1 MTSTTPQDL
10 QALRAHAPF
19 NQLSP
24 SSNKLI
30 EETVEV
36 NRCDIGAQLIHR
48 QTLPN
53 KIYII
58 LEGEVRLLGLHHGQP
73 FTIGRMGAGAI
84 VGLASLLRADPCEQ
98 VSAASNLVLAS
109 LTDATILEL
118 YKSDEGF
125 RKWCQSNFWLAE
137 TCAIIDVISRDVATP
152 LGSRELRERAERVH
166 KEIRVL
172 KPSESI
178 KTQIG
183 SDDKVLVA
191 SANIENRGIGNAL
204 IDTES
209 FPDSRPPLA
218 ARLVALRSDLIKELQ
233 VTKVEVVNN
242 PTEVNRATINS
253 TAERT
258 GMDFGQERAENNLQ
272 LIRAKGASAET
283 LAIFAMISKLMELPY
298 RKDAIDKILRDK
310 LKRGMNPDLQ
320 LVGQI
325 GAMLG
330 LLVSAAKI
338 PSKAVTR
345 MVTPCIIPW
354 NGSFAIV
361 VRSHADGV
369 VVASPSEGWLNLRS
383 EEIEAKFPEGL
394 EILLMERT
402 ASSPEQNF
410 GISWFL
416 PIIRRYRGILLQ
428 VLAASFFVQLFTLA
442 NPLLIQVIIDKV
454 INQRSLDTL
463 QILGFGLVV
472 VTIAE
477 GVLGS
482 LRTFLLTDTTNRIDM
497 RLGAEVID
505 KLLRL
510 PLGYFDKRP
519 VGELGTRIAELEKI
533 RNFLTGQGLS
543 TILDAVFSV
552 IYIGVMLL
560 YSWLLTIIALIVL
573 PIQIALT
580 LAGSPI
586 IRRQIRDAATENA
599 KTQSHL
605 VEVLTGIQTVKAQ
618 NVEMVSRWKWQNFY
632 SRYISR
638 TFERTVTG
646 TALSQTSQVLQKLS
660 QLMVLWVGATL
671 VLDGQLTLGQ
681 LIAFRI
687 ISGYVTQ
694 PLLRL
699 SSIWQNIQEL
709 RVSFERLADIVDT
722 PEESDEIDRS
732 KIPLPPIDGKVTFED
747 LSFRFSPNS
756 PEVLKNINLEVNQGT
771 FVGIVGQSGSGKS
784 TLMKL
789 LPRLYSP
796 NLGRVTID
804 GYDID
809 KVELYSLRRQVGIV
823 PQEPLLF
830 SGTVSENIALANP
843 DSDNDEILHAAKLAE
858 AHDFIMG
865 LSAGYSTNV
874 GERGASLS
882 GGQRQ
887 RIAIART
894 LLTRPQLLVMDE
906 ATSALDYDTERRVC
920 ENLLDGLKSHT
931 VFFITHRLTSIRR
944 ADLIVMMHE
953 GAIAEIGSHNQ
964 LMEARGRYFALYRQ
978 QEAG

>member
-1 MTSTTPQDL
+1 MTSLTPQDL
-10 QALRAHAPF
+10 KTLRTHAPF
-19 NQLSP
+19 DQLSP
-24 SSNKLI
+24 SSNELI
-30 EETVEV
+30 ETTIAV
-36 NRCDIGAQLIHR
+36 NRCDIGHQLIHR

-53 KIYII
+53 KVYII
-58 LEGEVRLLGLHHGQP
+58 LEGEIRLLGLHHGQP

-84 VGLASLLRADPCEQ
+84 VGLASLLRAKPCEQ
-98 VSAASNLVLAS
+98 VSAASNLVIAS
-109 LTDATILEL
+109 LPDATVLEL

-125 RKWCQSNFWLAE
+125 RKWCQSSFWLAE
-137 TCAIIDVISRDVATP
+137 TCAIIDIISKGVATP
-152 LGSRELRERAERVH
+152 LSSQELRERAEGVH
-166 KEIRVL
+166 KEIRLL

-178 KTQIG
+178 TKQIAI
-183 SDDKVLVA
+183 DDQVLVA
-191 SANIENRGIGNAL
+191 SANIEACEIGNAL
-204 IDTES
+204 SDTES
-209 FPDSRPPLA
+209 PPISRPPLA
-218 ARLVALRSDLIKELQ
+218 PRLVALRSDLIKELQ
-233 VTKVEVVNN
+233 ATKVEVVSS
-242 PTEVNRATINS
+242 PSEVKRETINS
-253 TAERT
+253 AAERT
-258 GMDFGQERAENNLQ
+258 GMDFGQERAENTLQ
-272 LIRAKGASAET
+272 IIRAKGVTPET
-283 LAIFAMISKLMELPY
+283 LAIFAMISKLMNLPY

-310 LKRGMNPDLQ
+310 LKRGMKPDLQ
-320 LVGQI
+320 LIGQI

-338 PSKAVTR
+338 PSKAITR

-354 NGSFAIV
+354 NGNFAIV
-361 VRSHADGV
+361 IRSHADGV
-369 VVASPSEGWLNLRS
+369 VLASPAEGWLKLSS
-383 EEIEAKFPEGL
+383 EEIENKFPEGL
-394 EILLMERT
+394 EVLLMERT
-402 ASSPEQNF
+402 SSSPEENF
-410 GISWFL
+410 GMAWFW
-416 PIIRRYRGILLQ
+416 PVIRRYRGILLQ

-463 QILGFGLVV
+463 QILGFALVV

-543 TILDAVFSV
+543 TVLDAIFSV

-586 IRRQIRDAATENA
+586 IRRQIRDAATDNA

-618 NVEMVSRWKWQNFY
+618 NVEMVSRWKWQNSY

-660 QLMVLWVGATL
+660 QLFVLWIGATL
-671 VLDGQLTLGQ
+671 VLDGKLTLGQ

-747 LSFRFSPNS
+747 LNFRFSPSS
-756 PEVLKNINLEVNQGT
+756 PDVLKNINLEVIPGT

-796 NLGRVTID
+796 NQGRVTID

-843 DSDNDEILHAAKLAE
+843 DADNDEIVHAAKLAE

-865 LSAGYSTNV
+865 LSAGYSSTV

-953 GAIAEIGSHNQ
+953 GAIAEVGTHDQ
-964 LMEARGRYFALYRQ
+964 LMAAKGRYFALYRQ